1 MVSQMAK
8 TRKTSG
14 KPNQKPVMAKRGPK
28 AEVFGPVG
36 GSLEQAI
43 DNALA
48 RKKPTAGWSRR

>member
-1 MVSQMAK
+1 MAK